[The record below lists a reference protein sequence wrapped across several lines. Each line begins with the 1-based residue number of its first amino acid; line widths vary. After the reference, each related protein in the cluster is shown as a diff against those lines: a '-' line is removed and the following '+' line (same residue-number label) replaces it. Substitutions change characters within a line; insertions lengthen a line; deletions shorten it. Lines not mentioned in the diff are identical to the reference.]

1 MPAKRNQM
9 RRISILYREIKN
21 NGPLTCKELLKRVN
35 DKVDP
40 DLQIC
45 KSTIEKDLFKMQI
58 DFDVKLI
65 ASKRGYKL
73 DGEID
78 FLDKVKQYFDIQ
90 T

>member
-1 MPAKRNQM
+1 
-9 RRISILYREIKN
+9 
-21 NGPLTCKELLKRVN
+21 
-35 DKVDP
+35 
-40 DLQIC
+40 
-45 KSTIEKDLFKMQI
+45 MQI